1 MADVDAPSD
10 GAPRKRI
17 LTQAQLSAF
26 AESPTHT
33 ALVAFVRGL
42 NEACRGRKLTDQR
55 AQSTAVSAL
64 LTVLDRVAALVEAT
78 PAVDNGGSRFGN
90 PAFRTLHDQLAKSAP
105 GWHRELLGQP
115 ESSVVELCGY
125 FTEAWGN
132 RERIDYGSG
141 MGARPT
147 VCASSSWQSSTLSA
161 GCARLSSTMQGLS
174 APSLCLRRREFLAD
188 EDLESLAMVVFWR
201 HVEACSRS

>member
-1 MADVDAPSD
+1 MDAPTR
-10 GAPRKRI
+10 GAPARRI

-64 LTVLDRVAALVEAT
+64 LTVLDRVAALVEGT

-90 PAFRTLHDQLAKSAP
+90 PAFRTFYDQLAKSAP
-105 GWHRELLGQP
+105 AWHRELLSQP

-132 RERIDYGSG
+132 RQRIDYGSG
-141 MGARPT
+141 MGARAA
-147 VCASSSWQSSTLSA
+147 VCANSSRQSSILFA
-161 GCARLSSTMQGLS
+161 GCARLPRRSTS
-174 APSLCLRRREFLAD
+174 ERSSLCLKRRGFLAD
-188 EDLESLAMVVFWR
+188 EDHESLAMVVFWR
-201 HVEACSRS
+201 HVEAWPRR